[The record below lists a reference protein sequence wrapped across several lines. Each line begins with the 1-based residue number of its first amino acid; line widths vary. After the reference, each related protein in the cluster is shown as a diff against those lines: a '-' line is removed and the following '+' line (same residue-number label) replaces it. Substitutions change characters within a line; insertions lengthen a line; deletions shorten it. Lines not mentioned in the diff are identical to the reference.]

1 MKTFIVYISYH
12 HWNTEKIT
20 KPIGEV
26 LEAELRSPRAHLKAF
41 DVYSSLRPI
50 GGKDKERPNEGDIQD
65 AKRFAQCLKASN
77 VARHTTA
84 NRISKN
90 DTIGD
95 RSSW

>member
-1 MKTFIVYISYH
+1 MENRKYRLGEDRSVKTFIVYISYH

-41 DVYSSLRPI
+41 DVYSSLRLI

-65 AKRFAQCLKASN
+65 AKRFA
-77 VARHTTA
+77 V
-84 NRISKN
+84 SK
-90 DTIGD
+90 
-95 RSSW
+95 SK